1 MRWIKRKSKHVKEPS
16 PSSAM
21 YRLHLNLEE
30 SSELLGRVR
39 EQIQKEI
46 DGNRLSK
53 GTAQKMEKFVLIT
66 SEVNKTVCAYD
77 AVLREYF
84 NMEKKNDDQ
93 RED

>member
-1 MRWIKRKSKHVKEPS
+1 MRRTKKKQKVPS
-16 PSSAM
+16 ELSAL

-46 DGNRLSK
+46 DGKRLSK
-53 GTAQKMEKFVLIT
+53 GTAQKMEGFVLLT

-77 AVLREYF
+77 AILREYF
-84 NMEKKNDDQ
+84 NMEKKNDD
-93 RED
+93 

>member
-1 MRWIKRKSKHVKEPS
+1 MFKKKIKKAPS
-16 PSSAM
+16 SPSAM

-53 GTAQKMEKFVLIT
+53 GTAQKMEWFVFIT
-66 SEVNKTVCAYD
+66 SEVDKTVCAYD
-77 AVLREYF
+77 AILRGYF

>member
-1 MRWIKRKSKHVKEPS
+1 MFKKKIKKVPS
-16 PSSAM
+16 PPSAM

-53 GTAQKMEKFVLIT
+53 GTAQKMEGFVLLT
-66 SEVNKTVCAYD
+66 SELDKAVCGYD

>member
-1 MRWIKRKSKHVKEPS
+1 MLRKKRKNKTDPS
-16 PSSAM
+16 PPSAM

-53 GTAQKMEKFVLIT
+53 GTAQKMEAFVLLT

-77 AVLREYF
+77 AILREYF